1 MGGRSDTRAMK
12 QFQLNLPSESVVIGD
27 KAYNDYDFEDL
38 LEEASGIDLR
48 PLRRKNSTR
57 EEPAYV
63 EFIQHTYRKQI
74 ETTGSDFERQLPSS
88 IHAVTPEGFELK
100 VFLFVLAV
108 SFGALV

>member
-1 MGGRSDTRAMK
+1 M
-12 QFQLNLPSESVVIGD
+12 IGD
-27 KAYNDYDFEDL
+27 KAYNDYHTTTMISKIFSKKPPESTFDRCDAKTQRE
-38 LEEASGIDLR
+38 R
-48 PLRRKNSTR
+48 NSTR

>member
-1 MGGRSDTRAMK
+1 MK